1 MRVAG
6 IYSHNGGQTAIETDY
21 PAELAEVYAV
31 ISSVNAE
38 QCRTKVSREQSSAG
52 SLFYSPIALNRAFK
66 TAFVQRGWKPVR
78 VACEYPTDYY
88 TAKYKPPS
96 KMRGKPFR
104 EMDFVKNQ
112 VGVEVQLGKY
122 AFMVYNVS
130 AKMTIFHN
138 LGFINVG
145 IEIVPVKSMADRMS
159 SGVSYFEQLVW
170 DLTRRGV
177 ADIDIPV
184 LVLGIAPEEGR

>member
-1 MRVAG
+1 MRIAG
-6 IYSHNGGQTAIETDY
+6 IYSHNEGKAVLEANY
-21 PAELAEVYAV
+21 PSELAEVYTV
-31 ISSVNAE
+31 ISLVDADH
-38 QCRTKVSREQSSAG
+38 CRTKVSREQTSAG
-52 SLFYSPIALNRAFK
+52 SLFYSPVALNRAFK
-66 TAFVQRGWKPVR
+66 EAFTQRGWKPVR
-78 VACEYPTDYY
+78 VACDYPTNYYAADYH
-88 TAKYKPPS
+88 PPS
-96 KMRGKPFR
+96 EMRGKPFR

-138 LGFINVG
+138 LGYIDVG
-145 IEIVPVKSMADRMS
+145 IEIVPVKSMADQMS

-170 DLTRRGV
+170 DLTHRGV

-184 LVLGIAPEEGR
+184 LVLGIAPEEA